1 MKIEEAGETFYPPP
15 SEEKSTY
22 QTSEAPERKGVERG
36 IGQTPEARQN
46 YLCHMAEIRMH
57 AAERGLPRRAQRPP
71 PWQLRGDGNEPTNH
85 DSESDGQE
93 EPDDMAPQAANLY
106 SGMNSAPAPLAG
118 NPYTLGPEN
127 NILDR
132 DYACQ
137 AAQVQQA
144 RLVPPLAP
152 QVPQQPVQQATPMP
166 PQVQQQHGRSTAVI
180 APQQVQYAAPLL
192 APAPMPG
199 MAHFDHEADMI
210 DKLLHHIQGSL
221 VDNPATLPEIKGL
234 RVRLPDAYQGEDDFD
249 LLNKWLQGLLRFF
262 KLYCLMGRDRDP
274 DCILLTGQSLKGKA
288 ECWFS
293 QEVEQPTQII
303 CDWTFESTIVGLF
316 HTFITTATAQQAI

>member
-1 MKIEEAGETFYPPP
+1 
-15 SEEKSTY
+15 
-22 QTSEAPERKGVERG
+22 
-36 IGQTPEARQN
+36 
-46 YLCHMAEIRMH
+46 
-57 AAERGLPRRAQRPP
+57 
-71 PWQLRGDGNEPTNH
+71 
-85 DSESDGQE
+85 
-93 EPDDMAPQAANLY
+93 
-106 SGMNSAPAPLAG
+106 
-118 NPYTLGPEN
+118 
-127 NILDR
+127 
-132 DYACQ
+132 
-137 AAQVQQA
+137 
-144 RLVPPLAP
+144 
-152 QVPQQPVQQATPMP
+152 MP
-166 PQVQQQHGRSTAVI
+166 PQVQQRHGGSTATI